1 MWRDYNKQYL
11 WLYVTW
17 LQQTISVVICD
28 VTTTNISVVICD
40 VTTTNIS
47 VVICDVTTTNNIC
60 GYMWRDYNKQYMWLY
75 VTWLQLTIYV
85 VICDVTTTNN
95 ICGYMSH
102 SYSLWLQQTI
112 SVVICDTVIPKRLT
126 KSWWRLQKFGSDD
139 FVNLTT
145 RNSSKSLSSCGC
157 HKHLRLAT
165 NTKNTNLVKAN
176 PLLYSWFQVQY
187 LLRDFNIPI
196 YSYVKLLVC
205 PAVVIIW

>member
-1 MWRDYNKQYL
+1 
-11 WLYVTW
+11 
-17 LQQTISVVICD
+17 
-28 VTTTNISVVICD
+28 
-40 VTTTNIS
+40 
-47 VVICDVTTTNNIC
+47 VTTTNNIC

-75 VTWLQLTIYV
+75 VTWLQQTISV
-85 VICDVTTTNN
+85 VICHTVIHCDYNKQYLWLYVTQLFIVTTTNN
-95 ICGYMSH
+95 ICAYMWH

>member
-1 MWRDYNKQYL
+1 MWRDHNKQYL

-17 LQQTISVVICD
+17 LQQT
-28 VTTTNISVVICD
+28 
-40 VTTTNIS
+40 IS

-75 VTWLQLTIYV
+75 VTWLQQTISV
-85 VICDVTTTNN
+85 VICHTVIHCDYNKQYLWLYVTQLFIVTTTNN
-95 ICGYMSH
+95 ICGYMWH